1 MAAAT
6 RLQGGEA
13 GGIFEVRQLPKK
25 ALLLREGEIAD
36 TLYLIRKGCLRL
48 FFYDSKGR
56 DITFQ
61 FFFEGESVAS
71 FDSMHQGSPSLFSLE
86 SLEPSEVV
94 AIRKKDFYGLLEKEP
109 SVRMALVERLADRFR
124 EYQMLFLSRI
134 MDTPQQRYEKLL
146 EEHPD
151 IVRRIPQHY
160 IASWLGI
167 TPVSLSRIRNR
178 RQ

>member
-1 MAAAT
+1 MIREDKLDDRNGFKGYSSMGNYEELMAAAA
-6 RLQGGEA
+6 RLQGGEV

-109 SVRMALVERLADRFR
+109 SVRFPFDAPDECCLAIEF
-124 EYQMLFLSRI
+124 
-134 MDTPQQRYEKLL
+134 
-146 EEHPD
+146 HP
-151 IVRRIPQHY
+151 
-160 IASWLGI
+160 G
-167 TPVSLSRIRNR
+167 SLSHIHGLIRYPAAFNL
-178 RQ
+178 